1 MNSTTINPD
10 TGKGYLLQLAIALE
24 FLAPDSR
31 LRAEIFK
38 IIDPAIFP
46 VRYNGLEYFE
56 SDDDLKNKLMKLPKN
71 YIFVACDKSKTH
83 KLGDIAFKVSKQ
95 DGTTYLVRLEVKNS
109 TTQDYLYKGCVD
121 FIKKTQTC
129 DLGDYFVFLSNYK
142 MERNPNKNKKSQ
154 KTISELLG
162 KIKNFFII
170 DGIKDFPSSLD
181 LAFLSSSRSINL
193 EDFVG
198 KFCRT
203 NSLYAQQM
211 EDIFLKDEK
220 VTELTNEIQKKDEM
234 INQIQEES
242 KRKEDEMINQI
253 QESKRKKD
261 EMINQIQ
268 EESKRKEEE
277 QRSEIEKI
285 KKEMELLKQQLK
297 KKT

>member
-1 MNSTTINPD
+1 LNLPEDICDRIVLLFSFGKQMGGEYQSDGSLKIPFNHIKDLQKWSSSGIIRITSTIIDKIEYAILHFPHHFLLQYLKGRCNLLSKDLVNQLFYLMNSTTINPD

-129 DLGDYFVFLSNYK
+129 DLGDYFVFLSN
-142 MERNPNKNKKSQ
+142 
-154 KTISELLG
+154 
-162 KIKNFFII
+162 
-170 DGIKDFPSSLD
+170 
-181 LAFLSSSRSINL
+181 
-193 EDFVG
+193 
-198 KFCRT
+198 
-203 NSLYAQQM
+203 
-211 EDIFLKDEK
+211 
-220 VTELTNEIQKKDEM
+220 
-234 INQIQEES
+234 
-242 KRKEDEMINQI
+242 
-253 QESKRKKD
+253 
-261 EMINQIQ
+261 
-268 EESKRKEEE
+268 
-277 QRSEIEKI
+277 
-285 KKEMELLKQQLK
+285 
-297 KKT
+297 